1 MSQQKNVSVRGF
13 FTLLLGFSFYLCAY
27 VGTLMAF
34 RSAMLIAH
42 GLFMSL
48 PVLLVGLLVVS
59 GMLDFRDRPNPKPAG
74 RTIAI
79 AVLTSGIAIL
89 LLHAKLIL
97 AIKLIPALTV
107 TGILATASTLAA
119 LVVFGYVEV
128 LRDQFPPDGLR
139 RTDSP

>member
-1 MSQQKNVSVRGF
+1 
-13 FTLLLGFSFYLCAY
+13 
-27 VGTLMAF
+27 MAF

-42 GLFMSL
+42 GLFMGL